1 MKRIALTIAMVAF
14 AANAFAAAVST
25 TFSSSPMAGITF
37 IPSKNVT
44 LGYSADAAGATGAGA
59 TNVVYS
65 IGSKNQ
71 AGDRIFVTTSASS
84 AIAQAVSAAGVVL
97 ATTDLP
103 TKPSSSSD
111 SAIAGGLG
119 NWSNL

>member
-1 MKRIALTIAMVAF
+1 MKRIALTIAMLAF
-14 AANAFAAAVST
+14 AANAFAAT
-25 TFSSSPMAGITF
+25 TFSSTPMAGITF

-44 LGYSADAAGATGAGA
+44 LGYDAGVAGATGTGA

-65 IGSKNQ
+65 IGSKNT
-71 AGDRIFVTTSASS
+71 AGDRIFATTSASS
-84 AIAQAVSAAGVVL
+84 AIVQAVSAAGVVL

-103 TKPSSSSD
+103 TKPSTSSD